1 MKRST
6 LKVIFSGLAVAGA
19 MLSTVAFAETPNLSH
34 TASGHEVRWKN
45 GCLAQFNSKGE
56 AMFFTPECDDTQIA
70 KSETAVASYVAS
82 HKSSGGSGGGNKN
95 ATLSRKGDGTF
106 EVVWKTDCIAGF
118 NKKGEATFLA
128 STCDD
133 TEIAVSTK
141 MVKDYI
147 KSH

>member
-106 EVVWKTDCIAGF
+106 EVVWKTDCIADF

>member
-1 MKRST
+1 MRRNT

-19 MLSTVAFAETPNLSH
+19 MLSTAAFAKTPKLSH

-45 GCLAQFNSKGE
+45 GCLAQFNSNGE
-56 AMFFTPECDDTQIA
+56 AMYFTPECDDKQIA
-70 KSETAVASYVAS
+70 KSEATVASYIAS
-82 HKSSGGSGGGNKN
+82 HGSGGGTRN

-106 EVVWKTDCIAGF
+106 EVVWKTDCIADF

-133 TEIAVSTK
+133 TEIAASTK

>member
-1 MKRST
+1 MKPNT
-6 LKVIFSGLAVAGA
+6 LKMIFSGLALAGSV
-19 MLSTVAFAETPNLSH
+19 LSTAALAETPNLSH

-56 AMFFTPECDDTQIA
+56 AMYFTPECDDKQIT
-70 KSETAVASYVAS
+70 KSESTVASYIAS

-95 ATLSRKGDGTF
+95 ATLSKKGDGTF
-106 EVVWKTDCIAGF
+106 EVVWKTDCIADF

-133 TEIAVSTK
+133 TEIAASTK

-147 KSH
+147 KKN

>member
-1 MKRST
+1 MKRKT
-6 LKVIFSGLAVAGA
+6 LKAICSSLALAGS
-19 MLSTVAFAETPNLSH
+19 MLSTAAFAETPKLSH

-45 GCLAQFNSKGE
+45 GCLAQFNSKGQV
-56 AMFFTPECDDTQIA
+56 MYFTPECDDKQIA
-70 KSETAVASYVAS
+70 KSESTVASYIAS

-106 EVVWKTDCIAGF
+106 EVVWKTDCIADF

-133 TEIAVSTK
+133 TEIAASTK

>member
-1 MKRST
+1 MKPNT
-6 LKVIFSGLAVAGA
+6 LKMIFSGLAVAGS
-19 MLSTVAFAETPNLSH
+19 MLSTAALAETPNLSH

-56 AMFFTPECDDTQIA
+56 AMYFTPECDDTQIA

-106 EVVWKTDCIAGF
+106 EVVWKTDCIADF

-133 TEIAVSTK
+133 TEIAASTK